1 MCVVGEVEMDF
12 FRRITKF
19 FIFLCLIGVWDLH
32 AQSATNQIPAPQ
44 LAEVSIKSSGYNNS
58 LARAGD
64 SVYVNFSVSEPVN
77 PMGIRVEILGR
88 DGAMST
94 NTAFQHF
101 SYYIIVGDDT
111 PEDIIGFTVSNY
123 MGFSGKTGEPVSEV
137 TDGSSVT
144 FVITKDI
151 MMTISNVAA
160 TGGMVIPP
168 FFNKTNKGIEITI
181 PIPNDESVINSSITI
196 LSKVN
201 GNETGPMG
209 TVIID
214 SSSIGKDKIIAALDN
229 TDLNPLI
236 SSFQEGSE
244 ISFYGTVT
252 DVMGNV
258 TPISESVSKVIVDQ
272 SGPVIDSITIYSTNE
287 IATKAVAD
295 DTVYVEFSVNE
306 GIDTVGGM
314 IGGNAIDGF
323 EKIEGSRIR
332 IWKKMMN
339 NDREGIV
346 AFMFAGGDKARNRGE
361 TITSVS
367 DTSQVEF
374 ISAGLSILSVNISS
388 NSSFSDTLFSIGD
401 SVYVE
406 IQMDGPMII
415 NDAMINNRMASLV
428 QLEEHR
434 YIFSIVVGDDTDS
447 LANFS
452 IAFTD
457 ENGLIYNNIIAT
469 TDSSFLQLYEVIP
482 VFPEVAISSSRGDSS
497 VVVVNDTI
505 YLTFRVQEAEFD
517 SLLSIMYRAPQ
528 MIDSIG
534 NGLYRASYV
543 LTEEDEEGVVNFQ
556 IQAVNMAGDT
566 VGIDS
571 TTNRSQLVY
580 DLSPP
585 VAFTLAEV
593 LTSGGIVVAGFWNMS
608 NQNLS
613 VHIPIDYDY
622 SLIDGNAQVLV
633 QFDSTDTFAPI
644 GNNIVITDT
653 TIGDTFQ
660 VDIGKMEF
668 ESMPSFRIGSNAI
681 FTASIS
687 DLAGNST
694 IGTPSLDRIQITDT
708 TSIINNIAVTSSNK
722 KNSKIAKTGDLIS
735 IILQAKEPVMRP
747 VVLVAGDTAEVVG
760 FGSNWFANKMLESD
774 DVQGK
779 VSLFYAPL
787 DMDGNPRGFYT
798 SSTDGSEVMFDDIA
812 PVIDHLYEGSFT
824 EDRENILVADSLYLG
839 MSVRDNAS
847 GIAKFSFAVG
857 TTPKSGNVVPWAS
870 ISGEGN
876 MDTLLTGLSLE
887 NNVRYFASAVAI
899 DQVGNI
905 SDTLSGNGFMVNAI
919 SVNTGLATAPPP
931 PTVEEPKFKPTVA
944 ILDFEG
950 KGISVQE
957 VQTLTERM
965 RTEIGN
971 TNAVRLIE
979 RKAIESIMSEQGLAQ
994 SGCVSDECAAE
1005 VGELLGVQFMINGIL
1020 GKMGDSYTI
1029 DAKMFSV
1036 ETGETVE
1043 AVNTTYEGEIQGLL
1057 LEMQI
1062 LSWEIV
1068 GLDVPPRLKLQ
1079 RAGETEKPTV
1089 AVLDFEGR
1097 GISILES
1104 QTLTDRF
1111 TTELAN
1117 TDRVRMVDR
1126 NTMTDVLV
1134 EQGFSSGECTSE
1146 ECAAEVGAALG
1157 VEFMINGTIGLIG
1170 NTYTID
1176 CKMFSVATGAAESMK
1191 NVSYQGEVD
1200 GLITEMEILA
1210 WDILDIPIPSK
1221 LKKKRQMG
1229 MAAFMENQAFAPPKT
1244 KIQSLLRSAA
1254 FPGLGQLY
1262 NDKKLEGYVFAGSAA
1277 LFGALAMT
1285 SNSGFTKAQTEF
1297 NTNLDLYNTASNV
1310 DDIASYRAKVE
1321 QADQDMSSK
1330 NTNLM
1335 IFSGLYI
1342 GLWVGN
1348 MVHAYLTWDGDEEAS
1363 LPIRLAYDPN
1373 HHMALLRWEFEL

>member
-1 MCVVGEVEMDF
+1 MDF

-111 PEDIIGFTVSNY
+111 PEDIIGFTISNY

-457 ENGLIYNNIIAT
+457 ENGLIYNNITAT

-847 GIAKFSFAVG
+847 GIAEFSFAVG

>member
-111 PEDIIGFTVSNY
+111 PEDIIGFTISNY

-847 GIAKFSFAVG
+847 GIAEFSFAVG

>member
-1210 WDILDIPIPSK
+1210 WDILDITIPQK

>member
-1 MCVVGEVEMDF
+1 
-12 FRRITKF
+12 
-19 FIFLCLIGVWDLH
+19 
-32 AQSATNQIPAPQ
+32 
-44 LAEVSIKSSGYNNS
+44 
-58 LARAGD
+58 
-64 SVYVNFSVSEPVN
+64 
-77 PMGIRVEILGR
+77 
-88 DGAMST
+88 
-94 NTAFQHF
+94 
-101 SYYIIVGDDT
+101 
-111 PEDIIGFTVSNY
+111 
-123 MGFSGKTGEPVSEV
+123 
-137 TDGSSVT
+137 
-144 FVITKDI
+144 
-151 MMTISNVAA
+151 
-160 TGGMVIPP
+160 
-168 FFNKTNKGIEITI
+168 
-181 PIPNDESVINSSITI
+181 
-196 LSKVN
+196 
-201 GNETGPMG
+201 
-209 TVIID
+209 
-214 SSSIGKDKIIAALDN
+214 
-229 TDLNPLI
+229 
-236 SSFQEGSE
+236 
-244 ISFYGTVT
+244 
-252 DVMGNV
+252 
-258 TPISESVSKVIVDQ
+258 
-272 SGPVIDSITIYSTNE
+272 
-287 IATKAVAD
+287 
-295 DTVYVEFSVNE
+295 
-306 GIDTVGGM
+306 
-314 IGGNAIDGF
+314 
-323 EKIEGSRIR
+323 
-332 IWKKMMN
+332 
-339 NDREGIV
+339 
-346 AFMFAGGDKARNRGE
+346 
-361 TITSVS
+361 
-367 DTSQVEF
+367 
-374 ISAGLSILSVNISS
+374 
-388 NSSFSDTLFSIGD
+388 
-401 SVYVE
+401 
-406 IQMDGPMII
+406 
-415 NDAMINNRMASLV
+415 
-428 QLEEHR
+428 
-434 YIFSIVVGDDTDS
+434 
-447 LANFS
+447 
-452 IAFTD
+452 
-457 ENGLIYNNIIAT
+457 
-469 TDSSFLQLYEVIP
+469 
-482 VFPEVAISSSRGDSS
+482 
-497 VVVVNDTI
+497 
-505 YLTFRVQEAEFD
+505 
-517 SLLSIMYRAPQ
+517 
-528 MIDSIG
+528 
-534 NGLYRASYV
+534 
-543 LTEEDEEGVVNFQ
+543 
-556 IQAVNMAGDT
+556 MAGDT

-919 SVNTGLATAPPP
+919 SINTGLATAVPP

-950 KGISVQE
+950 KGISDLE

-971 TNAVRLIE
+971 TDAVRLIE

-1005 VGELLGVQFMINGIL
+1005 VGELLGVQFMINGVL

-1111 TTELAN
+1111 TTELSN

-1210 WDILDIPIPSK
+1210 WDILDIPIPAK

-1244 KIQSLLRSAA
+1244 KTQSLLRSAA

-1262 NDKKLEGYVFAGSAA
+1262 NDRKLEGYAFAGSAA

-1285 SNSGFTKAQTEF
+1285 SNSGFTKAQTDY

-1321 QADQDMSSK
+1321 QADQEMSSK

-1348 MVHAYLTWDGDEEAS
+1348 MVHAYLTWDEDEEAS

>member
-1 MCVVGEVEMDF
+1 MDF

>member
-1 MCVVGEVEMDF
+1 MNF
-12 FRRITKF
+12 FRISTKILF
-19 FIFLCLIGVWDLH
+19 FLCLFGVRDLR
-32 AQSATNQIPAPQ
+32 AQSGTNQIPPPQ
-44 LAEVSIKSSGYNNS
+44 LLKVSISSSGYNSS

-77 PMGIRVEILGR
+77 PMGIQVEILGR
-88 DGAMST
+88 DAAMST
-94 NTAFQHF
+94 NEGFQHF
-101 SYYIIVGDDT
+101 SYYIVVTDDT
-111 PEDIIGFTVSNY
+111 PEEAIGFTVSNY
-123 MGFSGKTGEPVSEV
+123 MGFSGKTGEPVSQV

-144 FVITKDI
+144 FVISKDI
-151 MMTISNVAA
+151 VMMISSVTA

-168 FFNKTNKGIEITI
+168 YFNNTNKGIEITI
-181 PIPNDESVINSSITI
+181 PIPNDESIISSSVTI

-209 TVIID
+209 TVTLD
-214 SSSIGKDKIIAALDN
+214 SAAIGKDKTIAALDN
-229 TDLNPLI
+229 ADLNQLM
-236 SSFQEGSE
+236 SSFEEGSE

-252 DVMGNV
+252 DVTGNI
-258 TPISESVSKVIVDQ
+258 TPISESASKLIIDQ
-272 SGPVIDSITIYSTNE
+272 TGPVIDSITIYSSNE
-287 IATKAVAD
+287 ISTKAVAE
-295 DTVYVEFSVNE
+295 DTVFVEFSASE

-314 IGGNAIDGF
+314 IGGNPVDGF
-323 EKIEGSRIR
+323 ENLEGSRVR
-332 IWKKMMN
+332 LWKKMMN

-388 NSSFSDTLFSIGD
+388 NNSFSDTLYSIGD
-401 SVYVE
+401 SVNVE
-406 IQMDGPMII
+406 IQMDGPMTI

-428 QLEEHR
+428 QLEDR
-434 YIFSIVVGDDTDS
+434 YIFSIVVGDDKDS

-452 IAFTD
+452 IAYTD
-457 ENGLIYNNIIAT
+457 ENGLVYNNIMET
-469 TDSSFLQLYEVIP
+469 TDGSFLRFYKVTP

-497 VVVVNDTI
+497 IAVLNDTI
-505 YLTFRVQEAEFD
+505 YLTFRIQEAQFD
-517 SLLSIMYRAPQ
+517 SMLTMMNRTPSS
-528 MIDSIG
+528 IDSIG
-534 NGLYRASYV
+534 EGLFQASYV
-543 LTEEDEEGVVNFQ
+543 LTEEDEEGPVTFQ
-556 IQAVNMAGDT
+556 IQAINMAGDT

-571 TTNRSQLVY
+571 TTNRSELVY

-585 VAFTLAEV
+585 AEFTVGKVAV
-593 LTSGGIVVAGFWNMS
+593 SGGVVVENFWNMS
-608 NQNLS
+608 NQNIS
-613 VHIPIDYDY
+613 VQIPIDSDY

-633 QFDSTDTFAPI
+633 QFDTTDVPVSI
-644 GNNIVITDT
+644 GNNIAISDT
-653 TIGDTFQ
+653 LIGDTLE
-660 VDIGKMEF
+660 VTIGKMEL
-668 ESMPSFRIGSNAI
+668 ESVPSFAVGSKAI
-681 FTASIS
+681 FTARLT
-687 DLAGNST
+687 DFAGYSQV
-694 IGTPSLDRIQITDT
+694 GSPSANQIHITDT
-708 TSIINNIAVTSSNK
+708 TSIIENIAITSSNK
-722 KNSKIAKTGDLIS
+722 QNAQVAKTGDLIS
-735 IILQAKEPVMRP
+735 IILQTKEPVMRP
-747 VVLVAGDTAEVVG
+747 TVLVAGDTAEVVG
-760 FGSNWFANKMLESD
+760 FGNNWFANKMLTSED
-774 DVQGK
+774 EQGMI
-779 VSLFYAPL
+779 SLFYVPL

-798 SSTDGSEVMFDDIA
+798 SSTNGSQVMFDDIP

-824 EDRENILVADSLYLG
+824 EDQENILSSDSLYLG
-839 MSVRDNAS
+839 MSIGDNAS
-847 GIAKFSFAVG
+847 GIAEFSFAVG
-857 TTPKSGNVVPWAS
+857 TAPKSGNIVPWAS
-870 ISGEGN
+870 ITGEGN

-899 DQVGNI
+899 DQVGNV

-919 SVNTGLATAPPP
+919 SMNTGLATAVPA

-971 TNAVRLIE
+971 TDAVRLIE

-1005 VGELLGVQFMINGIL
+1005 VGQLLGVQFMINGVL

-1036 ETGETVE
+1036 ETGETVQ

-1157 VEFMINGTIGLIG
+1157 VEFMINGSVGKIG

-1176 CKMFSVATGAAESMK
+1176 AKMFSVATGAAESMK
-1191 NVSYQGEVD
+1191 NLSYQGEVD
-1200 GLITEMEILA
+1200 GLITEMECLA
-1210 WDILDIPIPSK
+1210 WDILDLPIPQK

-1229 MAAFMENQAFAPPKT
+1229 MAAFMENQAFVAPKT
-1244 KIQSLLRSAA
+1244 KIQSLIRSAV

-1262 NDKKLEGYVFAGSAA
+1262 NDKKLEGYAFAGSAA
-1277 LFGALAMT
+1277 LFGALAMS
-1285 SNSGFTKAQTEF
+1285 SNSGFTKAQTDY
-1297 NTNLDLYNTASNV
+1297 NTNLGLYNNASNV
-1310 DDIASYRAKVE
+1310 EDIASYRSKVE
-1321 QADQDMSSK
+1321 QADQEMSSK

-1348 MVHAYLTWDGDEEAS
+1348 MVHAYLTWPDDDEVS
-1363 LPIRLAYDPN
+1363 LPVRLAYDPN
-1373 HHMALLRWEFEL
+1373 RQMALLRWEFEL

>member
-1 MCVVGEVEMDF
+1 MSLENNEMYHV
-12 FRRITKF
+12 RKLTKF
-19 FIFLCLIGVWDLH
+19 IFFLCLLGTGHLY

-101 SYYIIVGDDT
+101 SYYIVVGDDT

-123 MGFSGKTGEPVSEV
+123 MGFSGMTGDPVSEV

-144 FVITKDI
+144 FVISKEI
-151 MMTISNVAA
+151 SMMISNVSA
-160 TGGMVIPP
+160 TAGMVIPP
-168 FFNKTNKGIEITI
+168 FFNSTNKGIEITI
-181 PIPNDESVINSSITI
+181 PIPNDESLINSSITI

-201 GNETGPMG
+201 GNETGPMA
-209 TVIID
+209 TFVID
-214 SSSIGKDKIIAALDN
+214 STEIGRDKTVAALQN
-229 TDLNPLI
+229 TDLNPLM
-236 SSFQEGSE
+236 SSFEEGSK
-244 ISFYGTVT
+244 ITFYGTIT
-252 DVMGNV
+252 DGAGST
-258 TPISESVSKVIVDQ
+258 TPIPESSSKIIVDQ
-272 SGPVIDSITIYSTNE
+272 DGPSIDNISIYSTNE
-287 IATKAVAD
+287 IPSKAVVD
-295 DTVYVEFSVNE
+295 DTVYIEFSTNE

-314 IGGNAIDGF
+314 IGGSPIDGF
-323 EKIEGSRIR
+323 EKLGDLKTRL
-332 IWKKMMN
+332 WKKMVN
-339 NDREGIV
+339 NDQAGIV
-346 AFMFAGGDKARNRGE
+346 AFMFAGGDTARNRGE

-374 ISAGLSILSVNISS
+374 ISAGLSILSVNMSS

-401 SVYVE
+401 SVN
-406 IQMDGPMII
+406 IQVQTDGPILI
-415 NDAMINNRMASLV
+415 NEVTINNRMASV
-428 QLEEHR
+428 KQLEDHQ
-434 YIFSIVVGDDTDS
+434 YIFSIVVGDNKDS

-452 IAFTD
+452 IAYTD

-469 TDSSFLQLYEVIP
+469 TDSSFLRLYEIIP
-482 VFPEVAISSSRGDSS
+482 VFPEVAFTSSRGDSS
-497 VVVVNDTI
+497 IVVLNDTI
-505 YLTFRVQEAEFD
+505 FLTFRVQEAKFD
-517 SLLSIMYRAPQ
+517 SMLTVMDYEPLS
-528 MIDSIG
+528 IDSIG
-534 NGLYRASYV
+534 EDTYQASYI
-543 LTEEDEEGVVNFQ
+543 LTDRDEEGAVIFQ
-556 IQAVNMAGDT
+556 IQAINMAGDT
-566 VGIDS
+566 IGIDS
-571 TTNRSQLVY
+571 TTNRSELVF

-585 VAFTLAEV
+585 AEFALGDV
-593 LTSGGIVVAGFWNMS
+593 VVTGGLVVENFWNVS
-608 NQNLS
+608 NRNL
-613 VHIPIDYDY
+613 VVGVPIDFDY
-622 SLIDGNAQVLV
+622 SLTDGKAQVLV
-633 QFDSTDTFAPI
+633 RFDTTDTLHSI
-644 GNNIVITDT
+644 GNEVAIRDT
-653 TIGDTFQ
+653 SIGDTLQ
-660 VDIGKMEF
+660 IKIDKIEF
-668 ESMPSFRIGSNAI
+668 ESVPNYSIGSKAI
-681 FTASIS
+681 FTARIS
-687 DLAGNST
+687 DFAGYSRLG
-694 IGTPSLDRIQITDT
+694 IPSVNQIQVADT
-708 TSIINNIAVTSSNK
+708 TSIIDNIAISSSNK
-722 KNSKIAKTGDLIS
+722 KNSQTANTGDLIS
-735 IILQAKEPVMRP
+735 VILRTIEPVMPP

-760 FGSNWFANKMLESD
+760 FGNNWFANKMLESD

-787 DMDGNPRGFYT
+787 DLDGNPRGFYT

-812 PVIDHLYEGSFT
+812 PVIDHIYEGSFI

-839 MSVRDNAS
+839 MSVSDNAS
-847 GIAKFSFAVG
+847 GIAEFSFAVG

-899 DQVGNI
+899 DQVGNT
-905 SDTLSGNGFMVNAI
+905 SDTLSGNGFMVSAI
-919 SVNTGLATAPPP
+919 SVNTGLATAPPT

-979 RKAIESIMSEQGLAQ
+979 RKAIESIMAEQGLAQ

-1005 VGELLGVQFMINGIL
+1005 VGELLGVQFMINGLL

-1036 ETGETVE
+1036 ETGETVR

-1068 GLDVPPRLKLQ
+1068 DLDVPPRLKLK

-1134 EQGFSSGECTSE
+1134 EQGFSSGECTSQ

-1210 WDILDIPIPSK
+1210 WDILDVKIPQK
-1221 LKKKRQMG
+1221 LVKKRQMG
-1229 MAAFMENQAFAPPKT
+1229 MAAFMENQAFAAPKT
-1244 KIQSLLRSAA
+1244 KIQSLIRSTA

-1262 NDKKLEGYVFAGSAA
+1262 NDRKLEGYAFAGSAA
-1277 LFGALAMT
+1277 LFGALAMA
-1285 SNSGFTKAQTEF
+1285 SNSGFTKAQSDY
-1297 NTNLDLYNTASNV
+1297 NTNLDLYNTASSI
-1310 DDIASYRAKVE
+1310 DEIASYRTKVE
-1321 QADQDMSSK
+1321 QADQEMVSK

-1335 IFSGLYI
+1335 IFSGLYMGI
-1342 GLWVGN
+1342 WIGN
-1348 MVHAYLTWDGDEEAS
+1348 MVHAYLTWQDDDEAS
-1363 LPIRLAYDPN
+1363 LPVRLAYDPN
-1373 HHMALLRWEFEL
+1373 RKMALLRWEFDL

>member
-111 PEDIIGFTVSNY
+111 PEDIIGFTISNY

-1221 LKKKRQMG
+1221 LKKKRQWVWRHSWKIKHLHPQRQKY
-1229 MAAFMENQAFAPPKT
+1229 NLCFAR
-1244 KIQSLLRSAA
+1244 LL
-1254 FPGLGQLY
+1254 FLG
-1262 NDKKLEGYVFAGSAA
+1262 
-1277 LFGALAMT
+1277 
-1285 SNSGFTKAQTEF
+1285 
-1297 NTNLDLYNTASNV
+1297 
-1310 DDIASYRAKVE
+1310 
-1321 QADQDMSSK
+1321 
-1330 NTNLM
+1330 
-1335 IFSGLYI
+1335 
-1342 GLWVGN
+1342 
-1348 MVHAYLTWDGDEEAS
+1348 
-1363 LPIRLAYDPN
+1363 
-1373 HHMALLRWEFEL
+1373 

>member
-847 GIAKFSFAVG
+847 GIAEFSFAVG

>member
-1 MCVVGEVEMDF
+1 MDF

-111 PEDIIGFTVSNY
+111 PEDIIGFTISNY

-847 GIAKFSFAVG
+847 GIAEFSFAVG

>member
-1 MCVVGEVEMDF
+1 MDF

-457 ENGLIYNNIIAT
+457 ENGLIYNNITAT

>member
-1 MCVVGEVEMDF
+1 MDF

-111 PEDIIGFTVSNY
+111 PEDIIGFTISNY

-160 TGGMVIPP
+160 TGGMVITP

>member
-111 PEDIIGFTVSNY
+111 PEDIIGFTISNY

-160 TGGMVIPP
+160 TGGMVITP

>member
-1 MCVVGEVEMDF
+1 MDF

-434 YIFSIVVGDDTDS
+434 YIFSIVVGDNTDS

>member
-1 MCVVGEVEMDF
+1 MDF

-151 MMTISNVAA
+151 MMTISNVVA

>member
-1 MCVVGEVEMDF
+1 MDF

-111 PEDIIGFTVSNY
+111 PEDIIGFTISNY

-457 ENGLIYNNIIAT
+457 ENGLIYNNITAT

>member
-88 DGAMST
+88 DGEMST

-111 PEDIIGFTVSNY
+111 PEDIIGFTISNY

-457 ENGLIYNNIIAT
+457 ENGLIYNNITAT

>member
-151 MMTISNVAA
+151 MMTISNVVA

>member
-660 VDIGKMEF
+660 VDIGKIEF
-668 ESMPSFRIGSNAI
+668 ESMPSFRIGSSAI

>member
-214 SSSIGKDKIIAALDN
+214 SSSIGKDKIITALDN

-660 VDIGKMEF
+660 VDIGKIEF
-668 ESMPSFRIGSNAI
+668 ESMPSFRIGSSAI

>member
-1 MCVVGEVEMDF
+1 MDF

-111 PEDIIGFTVSNY
+111 PEDIIGFTISNY

-457 ENGLIYNNIIAT
+457 ENGLIYNNITAT

-660 VDIGKMEF
+660 VDIGKIEF

-847 GIAKFSFAVG
+847 GIAEFSFAVG

-1221 LKKKRQMG
+1221 LKQKRQMG

>member
-1 MCVVGEVEMDF
+1 MDF

-111 PEDIIGFTVSNY
+111 PEDIIGFTISNY

>member
-1 MCVVGEVEMDF
+1 MDF

-19 FIFLCLIGVWDLH
+19 FIFLCLIGVRDLH

-111 PEDIIGFTVSNY
+111 PEDIIGFTISNY

-457 ENGLIYNNIIAT
+457 ENGLIYNNITAT

>member
-1 MCVVGEVEMDF
+1 MDF

-151 MMTISNVAA
+151 MMTISNVVA

-457 ENGLIYNNIIAT
+457 ENGLIYNNITAT

>member
-1 MCVVGEVEMDF
+1 MEMYHIGRLAKLF
-12 FRRITKF
+12 F
-19 FIFLCLIGVWDLH
+19 FLYLLGMGDLY
-32 AQSATNQIPAPQ
+32 AQSSANQIPPPQ
-44 LAEVSIKSSGYNNS
+44 LIEVSISSSGYNSS

-64 SVYVNFSVSEPVN
+64 SVLVNFSVSEPVN
-77 PMGIRVEILGR
+77 PMGIRVDILDRSATMANNEG
-88 DGAMST
+88 
-94 NTAFQHF
+94 FQTF
-101 SYYIIVGDDT
+101 SYYIVVTDDT
-111 PEDIIGFTVSNY
+111 PEDVISFNISNY
-123 MGFSGKTGEPVSEV
+123 MGFSGKTGEPVNQV

-144 FVITKDI
+144 FVVSKEV
-151 MMTISNVAA
+151 MVMISNAIA
-160 TGGMVIPP
+160 TGGEVIPP
-168 FFNKTNKGIEITI
+168 FFNNTNKGIDITI
-181 PIPNDESVINSSITI
+181 PLPNDESIINSSITI

-201 GNETGPMG
+201 GNETGPMASF
-209 TVIID
+209 VVD
-214 SSSIGKDKIIAALDN
+214 SAEIGKDKTVAALDN
-229 TDLNPLI
+229 ADLNPLMN
-236 SSFQEGSE
+236 SFEEGSK
-244 ISFYGTVT
+244 ITFYGTIT
-252 DVMGNV
+252 DVTGS
-258 TPISESVSKVIVDQ
+258 TSPIPESTSEVIVDQ
-272 SGPVIDSITIYSTNE
+272 NGPAIDNISIYSTNE
-287 IATKAVAD
+287 IPTKAIVD
-295 DTVYVEFSVNE
+295 DTVYIEFSANE
-306 GIDTVGGM
+306 DIDTVGGM
-314 IGGNAIDGF
+314 IGGNSIDGY
-323 EKIEGSRIR
+323 EKLGDFKTRL
-332 IWKKMMN
+332 WKKMTN
-339 NDREGIV
+339 NDRVGNI

-367 DTSQVEF
+367 DTSKVEF

-401 SVYVE
+401 SVYIQ
-406 IQMDGPMII
+406 IQMDGPMIV
-415 NDAMINNRMASLV
+415 NDATINNRSASL
-428 QLEEHR
+428 LELEDHR
-434 YIFSIVVGDDTDS
+434 YIFSIVVGDNKDS

-452 IAFTD
+452 IAYTD
-457 ENGLIYNNIIAT
+457 ENGLIYNDIVAT
-469 TDSSFLQLYEVIP
+469 TDSSILRLYELIP

-497 VVVVNDTI
+497 IVVLNDTI
-505 YLTFRVQEAEFD
+505 YLTFRIQEARFD
-517 SLLSIMYRAPQ
+517 SMLTMMNQSPLSM
-528 MIDSIG
+528 DSIG
-534 NGLYRASYV
+534 QGLYQASYV
-543 LTEEDEEGVVNFQ
+543 LTEQDEEGAVTFQ
-556 IQAVNMAGDT
+556 IQAINMAGDT
-566 VGIDS
+566 VSIDS
-571 TTNRSQLVY
+571 TTNGSQLVF

-585 VAFTLAEV
+585 AEFTLGEV
-593 LTSGGIVVAGFWNMS
+593 VVSGGIVVENFWNMS
-608 NQNLS
+608 NQNILIN
-613 VHIPIDYDY
+613 VPIDFDY

-633 QFDSTDTFAPI
+633 RFDTADTLVSI
-644 GNNIVITDT
+644 GNAIAINDT
-653 TIGDTFQ
+653 SIGDTLQ
-660 VDIGKMEF
+660 VIIGKMEF
-668 ESMPSFRIGSNAI
+668 ESIPNFTFGSKAE
-681 FTASIS
+681 FTARIS
-687 DLAGNST
+687 DFAGYSQVGAPST
-694 IGTPSLDRIQITDT
+694 NQIQITDT
-708 TSIINNIAVTSSNK
+708 TRVIDNIAIASSNSS
-722 KNSKIAKTGDLIS
+722 NPQTAKTGDLIS
-735 IILQAKEPVMRP
+735 IILRTKEAVMPP

-760 FGSNWFANKMLESD
+760 FGNNWFANKTLTSD
-774 DVQGK
+774 DAQGI
-779 VSLFYAPL
+779 VSLFYVPM

-798 SSTDGSEVMFDDIA
+798 SSTDGSEVMFDDQS
-812 PVIDHLYEGSFT
+812 PVIDHIYEGSFT
-824 EDRENILVADSLYLG
+824 EDQENILVADSLYLG
-839 MSVRDNAS
+839 MSVSDNAS
-847 GIAKFSFAVG
+847 GIAGFSFAVG
-857 TTPKSGNVVPWAS
+857 TTPRSGNVVPWAS

-899 DQVGNI
+899 DQVGNS

-919 SVNTGLATAPPP
+919 SINTGLATAVPP

-950 KGISVQE
+950 KGISDLE

-971 TNAVRLIE
+971 TDAVRLIE

-1005 VGELLGVQFMINGIL
+1005 VGELLGVQFMINGVL

-1068 GLDVPPRLKLQ
+1068 GLEVPPRLKLQ

-1111 TTELAN
+1111 TTELSN

-1210 WDILDIPIPSK
+1210 WDILDIPIPAK

-1244 KIQSLLRSAA
+1244 KTQSLLRSAA

-1262 NDKKLEGYVFAGSAA
+1262 NDRKLEGYAFAGSAA

-1285 SNSGFTKAQTEF
+1285 SNSGFTKAQTDY

-1321 QADQDMSSK
+1321 QADQEMSSK

-1348 MVHAYLTWDGDEEAS
+1348 MVHAYLTWDEDEEAS

>member
-1 MCVVGEVEMDF
+1 MDF

-457 ENGLIYNNIIAT
+457 ENGLIYNNITAT

-660 VDIGKMEF
+660 VDIGKIEF

>member
-1 MCVVGEVEMDF
+1 MYRFTSIIILLC
-12 FRRITKF
+12 
-19 FIFLCLIGVWDLH
+19 FLGMWDLH
-32 AQSATNQIPAPQ
+32 AQSGANQIPAPQ
-44 LAEVSIKSSGYNNS
+44 LVEVSITSSGYNSS

-101 SYYIIVGDDT
+101 SYYIVVTDDT
-111 PEDIIGFTVSNY
+111 PEDVISFTVSDY

-144 FVITKDI
+144 FVISSDI
-151 MMTISNVAA
+151 MMTISSVTA

-168 FFNKTNKGIEITI
+168 YFNNTNKGIEFTV

-209 TVIID
+209 TFVIE
-214 SSSIGKDKIIAALDN
+214 SSALGTDKIVPALEN
-229 TDLNPLI
+229 ADLNALL
-236 SSFQEGSE
+236 SSFEEGSE
-244 ISFYGTVT
+244 IRFYGTVT
-252 DVMGNV
+252 DVTGNV
-258 TPISESVSKVIVDQ
+258 TPISESVSTVTVDQ
-272 SGPVIDSITIYSTNE
+272 TGPVIDSITMYSSNE
-287 IATKAVAD
+287 IPTKAVAD
-295 DTVYVEFSVNE
+295 DTVYVEFSANE

-314 IGGNAIDGF
+314 IGGNPIDGF
-323 EKIEGSRIR
+323 ENIEGSRVR
-332 IWKKMMN
+332 VWKKMMN

-374 ISAGLSILSVNISS
+374 LSAGLSIVSVNISS

-406 IQMDGPMII
+406 IQMDGPMIV

-447 LANFS
+447 LASFS
-452 IAFTD
+452 IAYTD

-469 TDSSFLQLYEVIP
+469 TDSSFLQLHDIIP
-482 VFPEVAISSSRGDSS
+482 VFPEVAVSSSRGDSS

-505 YLTFRVQEAEFD
+505 YLTFRVQEATFD
-517 SLLSIMYRAPQ
+517 SLLTMMYRTPLS
-528 MIDSIG
+528 IDSIG
-534 NGLYRASYV
+534 DGLYRASYV
-543 LTEEDEEGVVNFQ
+543 LTEEDEEGVVTFQ

-571 TTNRSQLVY
+571 TTNRSQLVF

-585 VAFTLAEV
+585 VEFALAEV
-593 LTSGGIVVAGFWNMS
+593 VTSGGIVTEGFWNMS

-644 GNNIVITDT
+644 GNSFAISDT
-653 TIGDTFQ
+653 TIGDTSQ
-660 VDIGKMEF
+660 MDIGKLEF
-668 ESMPSFRIGSNAI
+668 ESMPNFRIGSKAI
-681 FTASIS
+681 FTARIT

-694 IGTPSLDRIQITDT
+694 IGTPSLDQIQITDT
-708 TSIINNIAVTSSNK
+708 TSIIENIAVTSSNK
-722 KNSKIAKTGDLIS
+722 KNSKTAKTGDLIS
-735 IILQAKEPVMRP
+735 VIIQSKESVMRP

-760 FGSNWFANKMLESD
+760 FGNNWFANKMLDSD
-774 DVQGK
+774 DAQGV
-779 VSLFYAPL
+779 VSLFYVPL

-798 SSTDGSEVMFDDIA
+798 SSTDGSEVMFDDVA

-824 EDRENILVADSLYLG
+824 EDRENILALDSLYLG
-839 MSVRDNAS
+839 MSVHDNVS
-847 GIAKFSFAVG
+847 GVAEFYFAVG
-857 TTPKSGNVVPWAS
+857 TAPKSGNTVPWTAVA
-870 ISGEGN
+870 GEGN

-899 DQVGNI
+899 DQVGNA
-905 SDTLSGNGFMVNAI
+905 SDTLSGNGFMVNSI
-919 SVNTGLATAPPP
+919 SMETGLATAPPP

-1005 VGELLGVQFMINGIL
+1005 VGELLGVQFMINGVL

-1036 ETGETVE
+1036 ETGETVK
-1043 AVNTTYEGEIQGLL
+1043 AVNVTYEGEIQGLL

-1079 RAGETEKPTV
+1079 RAGETDKPTV

-1134 EQGFSSGECTSE
+1134 EQGFSSGECTSQ

-1210 WDILDIPIPSK
+1210 WDILDITIPQK

-1229 MAAFMENQAFAPPKT
+1229 MAAFMENQAFVAPKT
-1244 KIQSLLRSAA
+1244 KVQSLIRSAV

-1262 NDKKLEGYVFAGSAA
+1262 NDKKLEGYAFVGSAV

-1285 SNSGFTKAQTEF
+1285 SNSGFAKAQTDY
-1297 NTNLDLYNTASNV
+1297 NTNLDLYNNASNV
-1310 DDIASYRAKVE
+1310 DDISSYRSKVE
-1321 QADQDMSSK
+1321 DADQEMSSK

-1342 GLWVGN
+1342 GVWLGN
-1348 MVHAYLTWDGDEEAS
+1348 MVHAYLTWPDDDEVS
-1363 LPIRLAYDPN
+1363 LPVRLAYDPN
-1373 HHMALLRWEFEL
+1373 RQMALLRWEFEL

>member
-1 MCVVGEVEMDF
+1 MDF

-88 DGAMST
+88 DGEMST

-151 MMTISNVAA
+151 MMTISNVVA

>member
-111 PEDIIGFTVSNY
+111 PEDIIGFTISNY

-457 ENGLIYNNIIAT
+457 ENGLIYNNITAT

>member
-1 MCVVGEVEMDF
+1 MDF

-88 DGAMST
+88 DGEMST

>member
-1 MCVVGEVEMDF
+1 LCVVGEVEMDF

-111 PEDIIGFTVSNY
+111 PEDIIGFTISNY

>member
-111 PEDIIGFTVSNY
+111 PEDIIGFTISNY

-160 TGGMVIPP
+160 TGGMVITP

-457 ENGLIYNNIIAT
+457 ENGLIYNNITAT

>member
-1 MCVVGEVEMDF
+1 MDF
-12 FRRITKF
+12 KEKFTKI
-19 FIFLCLIGVWDLH
+19 FIFLCLLGVWDLR
-32 AQSATNQIPAPQ
+32 AQAGANQILPPQ
-44 LAEVSIKSSGYNNS
+44 LAEVSIASSGYNSS

-64 SVYVNFSVSEPVN
+64 TVSVHFSVSEPVN
-77 PMGIRVEILGR
+77 PMGVRVEILGR
-88 DGAMST
+88 DAAMST
-94 NTAFQHF
+94 NEGFQHF
-101 SYYIIVGDDT
+101 SYYIVVTDDT
-111 PEDIIGFTVSNY
+111 PEDVIGFTVSNY
-123 MGFSGKTGEPVSEV
+123 MGFSGKTGEPVSQV

-144 FVITKDI
+144 FVISSDI
-151 MMTISNVAA
+151 MMTISSVTA
-160 TGGMVIPP
+160 TGGMVISPY
-168 FFNKTNKGIEITI
+168 FNNTNKGIEFTI

-201 GNETGPMG
+201 GNETGPMA
-209 TVIID
+209 TFVID
-214 SSSIGKDKIIAALDN
+214 SSAIGKDKTVAALEN
-229 TDLNPLI
+229 ADLNPLM
-236 SSFQEGSE
+236 SSFEEGSE

-252 DVMGNV
+252 DVTGNA
-258 TPISESVSKVIVDQ
+258 TPISESVSTVIVDQ
-272 SGPVIDSITIYSTNE
+272 NGPVIDSITIYSTNE
-287 IATKAVAD
+287 IPTKAVVD
-295 DTVYVEFSVNE
+295 DTIYIEFSANE

-314 IGGNAIDGF
+314 IGGNPIDGF
-323 EKIEGSRIR
+323 EQIEGSRLR
-332 IWKKMMN
+332 LWKKMMN

-388 NSSFSDTLFSIGD
+388 NNSYSDTLFSIGD
-401 SVYVE
+401 SVNVE
-406 IQMDGPMII
+406 IQMDGPMTI

-428 QLEEHR
+428 QLEDHR
-434 YIFSIVVGDDTDS
+434 YIFSIVVGDDKDS
-447 LANFS
+447 LANLS
-452 IAFTD
+452 IAYTD
-457 ENGLIYNNIIAT
+457 ENGLIYNEIIAT
-469 TDSSFLQLYEVIP
+469 TDSSFLRLYTIIP
-482 VFPEVAISSSRGDSS
+482 VFPEVAISSSSGDSS
-497 VVVVNDTI
+497 IAVLNDTI
-505 YLTFRVQEAEFD
+505 YLTFRVQEAQFD
-517 SLLSIMYRAPQ
+517 SMLTMMNQTALS
-528 MIDSIG
+528 IDSIG
-534 NGLYRASYV
+534 DGLYQARYV
-543 LTEEDEEGVVNFQ
+543 LTEEDEEGAVTFQ
-556 IQAVNMAGDT
+556 IEAINMAGDT

-585 VAFTLAEV
+585 AEFTLGKV
-593 LTSGGIVVAGFWNMS
+593 VVTGGIAVENFWNMS

-613 VHIPIDYDY
+613 VHIPIDDDY
-622 SLIDGNAQVLV
+622 SLIDGNVQVLV
-633 QFDSTDTFAPI
+633 QFDAADTLLSI
-644 GNNIVITDT
+644 GNEIAISDT
-653 TIGDTFQ
+653 SIGDTLQ
-660 VDIGKMEF
+660 VNIGKMEL
-668 ESMPSFRIGSNAI
+668 ESISNFTIGSKAI
-681 FTASIS
+681 FTARIN
-687 DLAGNST
+687 DFAGYSRV
-694 IGTPSLDRIQITDT
+694 GSPSANQIQITDT
-708 TSIINNIAVTSSNK
+708 TSIIENIAITSSNK
-722 KNSKIAKTGDLIS
+722 KNSKTAKTGDLIS
-735 IILQAKEPVMRP
+735 IILQAKEAVMRP

-760 FGSNWFANKMLESD
+760 FGNNWFANKMLNPED
-774 DVQGK
+774 AQGM
-779 VSLFYAPL
+779 VTLFYVPL

-798 SSTDGSEVMFDDIA
+798 SSTDGSEVMFDDLA
-812 PVIDHLYEGSFT
+812 PVIDHIYEGSFT
-824 EDRENILVADSLYLG
+824 EDRENILAVDSLYLG
-839 MSVRDNAS
+839 MSVTDNAS
-847 GIAKFSFAVG
+847 GIAEFYFAVG
-857 TTPKSGNVVPWAS
+857 TAPKSGNIVPWTLGT
-870 ISGEGN
+870 GEGN

-887 NNVRYFASAVAI
+887 NNVRYYASAVAI
-899 DQVGNI
+899 DQVGNA
-905 SDTLSGNGFMVNAI
+905 SDTLSGNGFMVNSI
-919 SVNTGLATAPPP
+919 SMDTGLATAVPA

-994 SGCVSDECAAE
+994 SGCVSDECAAQ
-1005 VGELLGVQFMINGIL
+1005 VGELLGVQFMINGVL
-1020 GKMGDSYTI
+1020 GKMGESYTI

-1043 AVNTTYEGEIQGLL
+1043 SVNTTYEGEIQGLL

-1068 GLDVPPRLKLQ
+1068 GLAVPPRLKLQ
-1079 RAGETEKPTV
+1079 RAGETDKPTV

-1111 TTELAN
+1111 TTELSN

-1176 CKMFSVATGAAESMK
+1176 CKMFSVATGAAEKMK

-1210 WDILDIPIPSK
+1210 WDILDVPVPQK
-1221 LKKKRQMG
+1221 LVKKRQMG
-1229 MAAFMENQAFAPPKT
+1229 MAAFMENQAFAVPKT
-1244 KIQSLLRSAA
+1244 KIQSLIRSAA

-1262 NDKKLEGYVFAGSAA
+1262 NDKKLEGYAFAGSAV
-1277 LFGALAMT
+1277 LFGALAMA
-1285 SNSGFTKAQTEF
+1285 SNSGFAKAQSDY
-1297 NTNLDLYNTASNV
+1297 NANLDLYSTASNV
-1310 DDIASYRAKVE
+1310 DEIASYRAKVE
-1321 QADQDMSSK
+1321 EADQEMSSK

-1342 GLWVGN
+1342 GVWLGN
-1348 MVHAYLTWDGDEEAS
+1348 VVHAYLTWPDDDEAS
-1363 LPIRLAYDPN
+1363 LPVRLAYDPN
-1373 HHMALLRWEFEL
+1373 RQMAVLRWEFEL